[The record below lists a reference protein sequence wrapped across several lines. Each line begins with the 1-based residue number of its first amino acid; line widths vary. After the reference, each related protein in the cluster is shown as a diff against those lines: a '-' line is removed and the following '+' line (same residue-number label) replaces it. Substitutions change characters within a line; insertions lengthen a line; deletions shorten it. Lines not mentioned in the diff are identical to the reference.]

1 MTTETLRR
9 TLHELVEALDEQQA
23 REALSFVE
31 WLTEP
36 ARLNDETLA
45 LVDEGEAQI
54 DAGEFATLADF
65 ERDRTA

>member
-9 TLHELVEALDEQQA
+9 TLHELVEALDEKQA
-23 REALSFVE
+23 LEALSFVE

-36 ARLNDETLA
+36 ARANDETLA

-54 DAGEFATLADF
+54 DAGEFFTLADL
-65 ERDRTA
+65 ERDRKA